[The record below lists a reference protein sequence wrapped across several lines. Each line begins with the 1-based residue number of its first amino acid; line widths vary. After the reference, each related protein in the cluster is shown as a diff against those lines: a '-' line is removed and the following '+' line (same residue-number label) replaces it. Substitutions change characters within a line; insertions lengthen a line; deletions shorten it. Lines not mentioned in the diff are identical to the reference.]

1 MKRFSQFSPYL
12 VMFALFIAAP
22 IFLQEFRLGLL
33 AKFLCFAIVAVGICL
48 IWGYTG
54 ILSLGHGVFFG
65 LGAYCMAMY
74 LKIEAS
80 PSGIPDFMEWT
91 GVSELP
97 WIWAMFRY
105 PFSAIAAAVI
115 VPVFLALLLGYF
127 TFRNNI
133 KGVYFSLLSQAVVV
147 VVVTLFIGSQDI
159 TGGTN
164 GLTNF
169 YTIFQYALA
178 DPAIKQILYFTT
190 VFFLGVS
197 VVFALFLTRS
207 RFGRLLQ
214 AVRDGESR
222 VRFFGYHSTV
232 FKVFIYCVSAAM
244 AGIAGMLFVLQD
256 GMISPEMMGI
266 IPSVEMVLWV
276 AIGGRHSIFG
286 AVLGAL
292 LTNGMKSYLSEY
304 YPDIW
309 LYFLGALF
317 IIVVLYMPKGIV
329 GLFEKMRTQL
339 SSSKKKGAAAYE
351 TDTYLQ

>member
-12 VMFALFIAAP
+12 VMFALFISAP
-22 IFLQEFRLGLL
+22 FFLQEFRLGLL

-97 WIWAMFRY
+97 WIWAMFRH

-115 VPVFLALLLGYF
+115 VPVFLAFLLGYF

-133 KGVYFSLLSQAVVV
+133 KGVYFSLISQAVVV

-169 YTIFQYALA
+169 FTVFQYALA

-197 VVFALFLTRS
+197 VMFALFLTRS

-286 AVLGAL
+286 VVLGAL
-292 LTNGMKSYLSEY
+292 LTNCMKSYLSEY

-329 GLFEKMRTQL
+329 GLFEKIRTQL
-339 SSSKKKGAAAYE
+339 SSSKKKGAATYE
-351 TDTYLQ
+351 TDTYLP

>member
-133 KGVYFSLLSQAVVV
+133 KGVYFSLISQAVVV

-159 TGGTN
+159 TGGRTASRISIPFFN
-164 GLTNF
+164 MLW
-169 YTIFQYALA
+169 
-178 DPAIKQILYFTT
+178 PIL
-190 VFFLGVS
+190 
-197 VVFALFLTRS
+197 
-207 RFGRLLQ
+207 Q
-214 AVRDGESR
+214 
-222 VRFFGYHSTV
+222 
-232 FKVFIYCVSAAM
+232 
-244 AGIAGMLFVLQD
+244 
-256 GMISPEMMGI
+256 
-266 IPSVEMVLWV
+266 
-276 AIGGRHSIFG
+276 
-286 AVLGAL
+286 
-292 LTNGMKSYLSEY
+292 
-304 YPDIW
+304 
-309 LYFLGALF
+309 
-317 IIVVLYMPKGIV
+317 
-329 GLFEKMRTQL
+329 
-339 SSSKKKGAAAYE
+339 
-351 TDTYLQ
+351 